1 MEAGG
6 HATHSVSRLFRTL
19 LLVAGFVLLLFSSI
33 SAKIDPQYRERIAAL
48 TDRLKASGLSREELD
63 RIFSD
68 DRVEFYPQ
76 ILERKAKG
84 LQYMSRKFGLL
95 TRKSIDR
102 GRRVLEG
109 NRALLSEIEQIY
121 GVDKEIVIAIL
132 RIETN
137 FSSYVG
143 SYPIFNSLLTLAVIE
158 NRRSSWA
165 ESELVELLR
174 IARKL
179 DKDPLSIR
187 GSWAGAFGIAQFVP
201 SSYTR
206 FAVDG
211 NGDGTIDLFDFSD
224 ATASIANYLK
234 AHGWERNQPEKNRQ
248 AVYAYNRCDN
258 YVTAVFAYARA
269 ISKGASPNRRKGI
282 SR

>member
-1 MEAGG
+1 MKARG
-6 HATHSVSRLFRTL
+6 HATYSVSRFFRAL
-19 LLVAGFVLLLFSSI
+19 LLVAGFALLLFSSI
-33 SAKIDPQYRERIAAL
+33 SAEISPQYRERIATL
-48 TDRLKASGLSREELD
+48 ISRLKTSGLSHEELD
-63 RIFSD
+63 RVFSD
-68 DRVEFYPQ
+68 DRVELYPQ

-102 GRRVLEG
+102 GRRVLED
-109 NRALLSEIEQIY
+109 NRMLFSEIEQTY

-158 NRRSSWA
+158 NRRSAWA
-165 ESELVELLR
+165 ESELVELFH
-174 IARKL
+174 IAQKL
-179 DKDPLSIR
+179 GRDPLSIR

-201 SSYTR
+201 SSYVR

-234 AHGWERNQPEKNRQ
+234 AHGWKKNQPEKNRQ
-248 AVYAYNRCDN
+248 AVYTYNHCDN
-258 YVTAVFAYARA
+258 YVTAVFTYAGA
-269 ISKGASPNRRKGI
+269 IGKGASPNRHKGV

>member
-1 MEAGG
+1 MKARG
-6 HATHSVSRLFRTL
+6 HGVYSVSRLFRVL
-19 LLVAGFVLLLFSSI
+19 LLVAGFALLLFSSI
-33 SAKIDPQYRERIAAL
+33 SAEIDPQYREQIAAL

-63 RIFSD
+63 RVFSD
-68 DRVEFYPQ
+68 YRVELYPQ

-95 TRKSIDR
+95 TRKSIGR
-102 GRRVLEG
+102 GRRVLED
-109 NRALLSEIEQIY
+109 NRVLFSEIEQIY

-137 FSSYVG
+137 FSSCVG

-158 NRRSSWA
+158 NRRSAWA
-165 ESELVELLR
+165 ESELIELFR
-174 IARKL
+174 IAQKL
-179 DKDPLSIR
+179 NKDPLSIR

-201 SSYTR
+201 SSYVR

-211 NGDGTIDLFDFSD
+211 NGDGMVDLFDFSD

-234 AHGWERNQPEKNRQ
+234 AHGWEKHQPEKNRQ
-248 AVYAYNRCDN
+248 AVYAYNHCDN
-258 YVTAVFAYARA
+258 YVAAVFAYARA
-269 ISKGASPNRRKGI
+269 IGKGALPNKHKGI

>member
-1 MEAGG
+1 MGR
-6 HATHSVSRLFRTL
+6 VSRLSQVFL
-19 LLVAGFVLLLFSSI
+19 FFFGLVFPVLSAFS
-33 SAKIDPQYRERIAAL
+33 AEIDPQYRERVAAL
-48 TDRLKASGLSREELD
+48 THRLKESGLNSEELE

-68 DRVEFYPQ
+68 DRVKLYPQ
-76 ILERKAKG
+76 ILGRKAKG
-84 LQYMSRKFGLL
+84 LDYMSRRFGLL
-95 TRKSIDR
+95 TRKSIER
-102 GRRVLEG
+102 GQKVLAD
-109 NRALLSEIEQIY
+109 NRALFSKIEQTY

-137 FSSYVG
+137 FSSCVG

-158 NRRSSWA
+158 NRRSAWA
-165 ESELVELLR
+165 ENELAELLR
-174 IARKL
+174 ISQKFS
-179 DKDPLSIR
+179 KDPLSIR

-201 SSYTR
+201 SSYVR

-211 NGDGTIDLFDFSD
+211 NADGMVDLFDFSD

-234 AHGWERNQPEKNRQ
+234 AHGWENDRPEKNRQ

-258 YVTAVFAYARA
+258 YVAAVFAYARA
-269 ISKGASPNRRKGI
+269 ISGEEPSTRRQAI